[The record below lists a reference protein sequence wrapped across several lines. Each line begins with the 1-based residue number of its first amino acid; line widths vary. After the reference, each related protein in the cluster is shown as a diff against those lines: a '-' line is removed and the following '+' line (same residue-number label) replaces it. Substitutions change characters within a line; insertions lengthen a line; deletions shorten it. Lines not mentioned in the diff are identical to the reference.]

1 MVTTLP
7 NYLDSRYRTQATEAY
22 DGVVRVA
29 IGGYYGTGILLYD
42 GKAVLTSAHLFEGL
56 SETIA
61 NIYFETQKGNFT
73 LKSTSILT
81 HPSYDPINGNNDL
94 AIIWLASDVSTD
106 AKRYTLYRQSDEV
119 KQTFQMIGYCI
130 PGEGTTG
137 SLDSY
142 SEAYV
147 RLITHNSFDAEASA
161 LKTYLGDT
169 MAWTPTQNSQLLADF
184 DDGTVAKDA
193 LGQFLGVYDTGERE
207 MEGII
212 SSGDSG
218 GPALIDGMV
227 AGVASYVTS
236 LSTSLYHP
244 DSDNKA
250 NSTFGEIASWQRV
263 SYYQQW
269 IDTALRTHYSD
280 APTKASEVQKSFQEG
295 QSGITHTYF
304 LVEFLGR
311 RENEEQW
318 ISVDYATRD
327 GSASAGEDY
336 LGTSGT
342 LVLYPNEAQAVIRVE
357 IITDTVKEDDETFYL
372 DIFNP
377 IGGTFGEGI
386 VTLSAMRT
394 ILNDDLF

>member
-119 KQTFQMIGYCI
+119 KQTFQMIGYGI

-161 LKTYLGDT
+161 LKTSLGDT